1 MHAMPCCV
9 LVEAVTAGANCC
21 TVCHLLSMD
30 QLRSQV
36 KQEDVKVK
44 EGWST
49 HAVCCVCV
57 WAHPL
62 GHLTGSKHMS
72 QTDAAKGFGGK
83 FGVLKDRQD
92 KVGTI
97 QRWGQ

>member
-9 LVEAVTAGANCC
+9 LVGAVTAGANCC

-49 HAVCCVCV
+49 LAVCCVRV
-57 WAHPL
+57 GSPL
-62 GHLTGSKHMS
+62 GSPHRVKAHVTDRRS
-72 QTDAAKGFGGK
+72 QR
-83 FGVLKDRQD
+83 LWW
-92 KVGTI
+92 KVRGLEGPP
-97 QRWGQ
+97 R

>member
-1 MHAMPCCV
+1 M
-9 LVEAVTAGANCC
+9 LVGAVTAGANCC

-44 EGWST
+44 EGWSI

-57 WAHPL
+57 GSSIGSPFRVKAHVTD
-62 GHLTGSKHMS
+62 GRS
-72 QTDAAKGFGGK
+72 QG
-83 FGVLKDRQD
+83 LRW
-92 KVGTI
+92 KV
-97 QRWGQ
+97 WGLEGPPR